1 MTETVRPSVETSN
14 GCVRIRVPMKLK
26 RRGGR
31 KEVTVPEGLDQRPAP
46 TPRAESRM
54 AVAIARAL
62 RWQEALESG
71 SFPSMKALAQKLGV
85 DGRYVA
91 RLLDL
96 TLLAPDIIEAVLK
109 GSEPD
114 GLSLEKLFRAP
125 MEWEEQRHVLG
136 FARRDGPGDVGMS

>member
-1 MTETVRPSVETSN
+1 MIENVRPSVETSN
-14 GCVRIRVPMKLK
+14 GCVRIRVPMQLK

-31 KEVTVPEGLDQRPAP
+31 KEVTVPEGLDHRSSP

-54 AVAIARAL
+54 TVAIARAL

-71 SFPSMKALAQKLGV
+71 AFPSMKALAQKLGV

-96 TLLAPDIIEAVLK
+96 TLLAPDIIDAILK
-109 GSEPD
+109 GTEPD
-114 GLSLEKLFRAP
+114 GISLEKLFQAP
-125 MEWEEQRHVLG
+125 MEWGEQRRRLG
-136 FARRDGPGDVGMS
+136 FQQGER

>member
-1 MTETVRPSVETSN
+1 MTEIVRPSVVTSN

-31 KEVTVPEGLDQRPAP
+31 KEVTVPEGLDHRPAP

-54 AVAIARAL
+54 AVALARAL

-71 SFPSMKALAQKLGV
+71 VFPTMKALARKLGV

-96 TLLAPDIIEAVLK
+96 TLLAPDIIEAILN
-109 GSEPD
+109 GTEPD

-125 MEWEEQRHVLG
+125 MEWTEQRRVLG
-136 FARRDGPGDVGMS
+136 FTPTTP

>member
-1 MTETVRPSVETSN
+1 MTEIARPSVETCN
-14 GCVRIRVPMKLK
+14 GCVLIRVPMKLK

-31 KEVTVPEGLDQRPAP
+31 KEVTVPEGLDHRPAP

-54 AVAIARAL
+54 AVALARAL

-71 SFPSMKALAQKLGV
+71 AFPSMKALAQKLGV

-96 TLLAPDIIEAVLK
+96 TLLAPDIIEGVLN
-109 GSEPD
+109 GTEPD
-114 GLSLEKLFRAP
+114 RLSLEKLFRAP
-125 MEWEEQRHVLG
+125 MEWEEQRQGLG
-136 FARRDGPGDVGMS
+136 FPGRSSAEIGP

>member
-1 MTETVRPSVETSN
+1 MTEIVRPSVETSN

-31 KEVTVPEGLDQRPAP
+31 KEVTVPEGLDQRPSP

-54 AVAIARAL
+54 AVAFARAL

-71 SFPSMKALAQKLGV
+71 AFPTMKALAQKLGV

-96 TLLAPDIIEAVLK
+96 TLLAPDIIEALLK

-125 MEWEEQRHVLG
+125 MEWTEQRRVLG
-136 FARRDGPGDVGMS
+136 FTPTTP